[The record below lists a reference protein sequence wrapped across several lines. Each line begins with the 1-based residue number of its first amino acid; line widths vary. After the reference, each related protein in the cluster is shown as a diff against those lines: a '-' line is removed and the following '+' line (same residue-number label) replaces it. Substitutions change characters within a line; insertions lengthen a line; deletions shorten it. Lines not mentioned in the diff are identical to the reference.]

1 MSFTRLC
8 LFSSA
13 YFYLEQIK
21 VLKAGFI
28 CLNSFAW
35 NNGKRPRSYLL
46 RGFARV
52 MIFYWFDTDQEVM
65 INRSSWGH

>member
-1 MSFTRLC
+1 M
-8 LFSSA
+8 
-13 YFYLEQIK
+13 
-21 VLKAGFI
+21 LKAGFI

-65 INRSSWGH
+65 IIEAVGGISITAREVKFLDRRKTN